1 MTKSRAIALAT
12 AITATVALGLV
23 GGFTQLKAA
32 LAQTEGV
39 RVASRQRF
47 VSGRPEGEVL
57 VGDTVVM
64 RIRAAAGGFTATQRT
79 ERVSNRL
86 QQVLNERQIRPED
99 LRVARVNGDYVV
111 MVNNDLL
118 ITADTY
124 HAALNRTTPQRLATI
139 WRDNLASAL
148 STAVAGYRGNQE
160 RAGAKIVPIASLGSG
175 LRVGA
180 ARVAGPV
187 SRVDETNVI
196 GQIET
201 SFQDVVRIRIFV
213 PLGDVTRLER
223 IPEVSVT
230 AYGDIQL

>member
-64 RIRAAAGGFTATQRT
+64 RIRAAAGGFTATQRA

-124 HAALNRTTPQRLATI
+124 HAALNAPRRNAWQPSGVTTSPRRSPRRSPAIAATRSARRQDRADCQPRQRPARRRGARGRTG
-139 WRDNLASAL
+139 
-148 STAVAGYRGNQE
+148 VAGG
-160 RAGAKIVPIASLGSG
+160 
-175 LRVGA
+175 
-180 ARVAGPV
+180 
-187 SRVDETNVI
+187 
-196 GQIET
+196 
-201 SFQDVVRIRIFV
+201 
-213 PLGDVTRLER
+213 
-223 IPEVSVT
+223 
-230 AYGDIQL
+230 